1 MQWLRHFPT
10 PSVYEFAKLDAWLL
24 LYQEDHKWCIF
35 SSSQS
40 KFAILLDEII
50 LFVPDRNIKVDCISV
65 STSPVKS
72 TIDDLIQ
79 QLFDALLTSLR
90 RSITNE
96 VQIIDTFLTSA
107 TEALSSRPQ
116 TVEEIGEANAKHA
129 ELATEK
135 LKACL
140 WTCKVLLFSLK
151 SERSCTLKMARVRN
165 THNSLKTLFEASRLF
180 NPSHSSL

>member
-1 MQWLRHFPT
+1 MMYFHQVNP
-10 PSVYEFAKLDAWLL
+10 
-24 LYQEDHKWCIF
+24 
-35 SSSQS
+35 
-40 KFAILLDEII
+40 KFAILLYEII
-50 LFVPDRNIKVDCISV
+50 LFVPDRNVKVDCISV

-140 WTCKVLLFSLK
+140 
-151 SERSCTLKMARVRN
+151 
-165 THNSLKTLFEASRLF
+165 
-180 NPSHSSL
+180 

>member
-1 MQWLRHFPT
+1 MKSF
-10 PSVYEFAKLDAWLL
+10 F
-24 LYQEDHKWCIF
+24 F
-35 SSSQS
+35 
-40 KFAILLDEII
+40 F
-50 LFVPDRNIKVDCISV
+50 PDRNIKVDCISV

-140 WTCKVLLFSLK
+140 
-151 SERSCTLKMARVRN
+151 
-165 THNSLKTLFEASRLF
+165 
-180 NPSHSSL
+180 

>member
-1 MQWLRHFPT
+1 MSLQNLMHGYFYIKR
-10 PSVYEFAKLDAWLL
+10 
-24 LYQEDHKWCIF
+24 
-35 SSSQS
+35 
-40 KFAILLDEII
+40 II
-50 LFVPDRNIKVDCISV
+50 NDVFFHQVNQNSRFFQMKSFFFVPDRNIKVDCISV

-79 QLFDALLTSLR
+79 QLFDALLASLR

-96 VQIIDTFLTSA
+96 VQTIDAFLTSA

-140 WTCKVLLFSLK
+140 
-151 SERSCTLKMARVRN
+151 
-165 THNSLKTLFEASRLF
+165 
-180 NPSHSSL
+180 